1 MFESEWFE
9 SEWIGS
15 EWIALCILLW
25 VENENSEGLATMA
38 MGIYKQ
44 GQGYWMRMMTALF
57 VGVMVLTGAGWG
69 WQQTSAVRIPA
80 RSWTFS
86 LSDTQI
92 NAGATE
98 NERIAVGETV
108 ALIGYLG
115 SSDELVEFG
124 RGVVEAFV
132 PDRGN
137 RSSLVVVGFDS
148 ELTRDTAGDAE
159 RVRVVSGGMD
169 QVLMSAD
176 VRSATS
182 TPIYPVQ
189 YLQTGVAVGIM
200 MIGAGFLYW
209 YVGIARRPV
218 EFLIAT
224 DGEMKKVNWTSYREV
239 KGSTIV
245 VIVATFLI
253 AGILYIVDMSFSYI
267 FSAIGVL
274 ER

>member
-1 MFESEWFE
+1 ML
-9 SEWIGS
+9 
-15 EWIALCILLW
+15 ADDANC
-25 VENENSEGLATMA
+25 EGLAKMA
-38 MGIYKQ
+38 LGIYKQ

-57 VGVMVLTGAGWG
+57 VGVMVLSGAGWG
-69 WQQTSAVRIPA
+69 WKETSAVRVPA

-92 NAGATE
+92 SGGASE
-98 NERIAVGETV
+98 DGRVGANETV
-108 ALIGYLG
+108 VLMGYSG
-115 SSDELVEFG
+115 SSDELVEIG
-124 RGVVEAFV
+124 RCVVEEFV

-137 RSSLVVVGFDS
+137 RSSLVVMGFDS

-159 RVRVVSGGMD
+159 RVVVVRAGNAVGELE
-169 QVLMSAD
+169 QELMSAD

-200 MIGAGFLYW
+200 VVGAGFLFW
-209 YVGIARRPV
+209 YIGVAKRPV

-253 AGILYIVDMSFSYI
+253 AGILYLVDMSFSFI